1 MLRPQGAL
9 RRRRVPIAHRR
20 VDPAAVLQLDT
31 IGRDADAVVV
41 LAVREY
47 GFAWCKQIAAHGDEE
62 NDGYDEADD
71 RADVR
76 LAAVVFVRSAAD
88 VRNATIQRNPVA
100 PLALGLLPED
110 PALDV
115 KSFFAAHVAAGGGA
129 NREGDEREE
138 VLRNKHGGGAALR
151 RTGAALSEVECRF
164 SRESESSKCYTIE
177 LLGPKQ
183 NVLSSVERS
192 LARPWHAVHGSI
204 GG

>member
-1 MLRPQGAL
+1 MFITKHL
-9 RRRRVPIAHRR
+9 
-20 VDPAAVLQLDT
+20 
-31 IGRDADAVVV
+31 
-41 LAVREY
+41 
-47 GFAWCKQIAAHGDEE
+47 
-62 NDGYDEADD
+62 
-71 RADVR
+71 
-76 LAAVVFVRSAAD
+76 
-88 VRNATIQRNPVA
+88 
-100 PLALGLLPED
+100 LAL
-110 PALDV
+110 
-115 KSFFAAHVAAGGGA
+115 VAAGGGA